1 MLTIRNQEFLVDI
14 IDDKVREFDLEGLE
28 GVLKNDSELWNE
40 FKTLKNRQK
49 EHMKYIFLKRYNKK
63 YPLDIPLY

>member
-40 FKTLKNRQK
+40 FIT
-49 EHMKYIFLKRYNKK
+49 F
-63 YPLDIPLY
+63 